1 MGSDAGRGARRWLP
15 LRLAV
20 IAAVAL
26 VALVVAFLVRQSSDE
41 DPVLTTYDGVPA
53 GVEGDVAAGGE
64 PGWVLGEDGRLAVY
78 AAGSSTCPWRP
89 TSVTADGDRVTV
101 RLEVDGGPACTM
113 DFVYSTSVVALP
125 DGVDPDALEVD
136 LELVRGQS

>member
-1 MGSDAGRGARRWLP
+1 MSRPERHGVRRWLP

-20 IAAVAL
+20 VAVVVL
-26 VALVVAFLVRQSSDE
+26 VALLVAVLARQPSE
-41 DPVLTTYDGVPA
+41 DPVLLTYEGLPA
-53 GVEGDVAAGGE
+53 GVPDDAAVAE

-78 AAGSSTCPWRP
+78 AAGSSSCPWRP
-89 TSVTADGDRVTV
+89 TAVTADGDRVTV

-113 DFVYSTSVVALP
+113 DLVPTTSVVTLP

-136 LELVRGQS
+136 LELVEEG